1 MEFSIRKAAVE
12 DACTINEIANVAFRA
27 TYATIISQSQIDYM
41 IDWMYSEDTIKKE
54 IADKV
59 TYLLLE
65 TEGRYVGYAS
75 FGPEDSSLFHLH
87 KIYLLPEFQGRGYG
101 KVLFNAAEEFMKK
114 SGAEAFELNV
124 NRNNKALDFYKHLG
138 MHIARSG
145 DFDIGGGF
153 YMNDYI
159 MRKELNLA

>member
-1 MEFSIRKAAVE
+1 MDKLRNEETDLFFKCVLELKTLDECYDFFE

-65 TEGRYVGYAS
+65 TEGR
-75 FGPEDSSLFHLH
+75 
-87 KIYLLPEFQGRGYG
+87 
-101 KVLFNAAEEFMKK
+101 
-114 SGAEAFELNV
+114 
-124 NRNNKALDFYKHLG
+124 
-138 MHIARSG
+138 
-145 DFDIGGGF
+145 
-153 YMNDYI
+153 
-159 MRKELNLA
+159 